1 VGQRQVVGVPGH
13 GRKRN
18 RSGPKIRD
26 TVPGMTPDAICG
38 LLAEPERLAAFSA
51 VVLGAGTAEEI
62 ANRTGLGGRDVAAAV
77 RRLAAGGLVHAV
89 DGRWRADV
97 AAFKT
102 AVREHAVTP
111 YDAAPHLD
119 GDPARDAVLRA
130 FLRDGRIVQLPAA
143 RGKRRV
149 LLEHL
154 VGVFEPGVRYPE
166 REVDALLRAWHD
178 DYVAVRRYL
187 IDEGL
192 MSREAGVYWRTGGPF
207 HPSAT

>member
-1 VGQRQVVGVPGH
+1 
-13 GRKRN
+13 
-18 RSGPKIRD
+18 
-26 TVPGMTPDAICG
+26 MTPDAICG

-51 VVLGAGTAEEI
+51 VVLGAGTTEEI
-62 ANRTGLGGRDVAAAV
+62 ASRTGLGGRDAVAAL
-77 RRLAAGGLVHAV
+77 RRLSAGGLVHAV

-97 AAFKT
+97 TAFKT
-102 AVREHAVTP
+102 AVREHAATP
-111 YDAAPHLD
+111 DDGARLD
-119 GDPARDAVLRA
+119 VDPTRAAVLRA

-149 LLEHL
+149 VLEHL

-187 IDEGL
+187 VDEGL
-192 MSREAGVYWRTGGPF
+192 LSREAGVYWRTGGPF
-207 HPSAT
+207 VPQP